1 MLVCPITSCQDNEH
15 FEECGPGCDLD
26 CHQSSCTGDGEA
38 PACYCDT
45 HMVGVVVNLY
55 HITISNCPTRFC
67 WMAVVNPSQNAECAS
82 TLKVV
87 LRERATLGSLTLA
100 PNVAAPMQL
109 CHAPSL
115 PAHHSHVDLAP
126 RQKSWK
132 TQRRDVVLV
141 KFVFPQWASA
151 PLQWLLTVE
160 SSNRQSR

>member
-1 MLVCPITSCQDNEH
+1 M
-15 FEECGPGCDLD
+15 
-26 CHQSSCTGDGEA
+26 GD
-38 PACYCDT
+38 
-45 HMVGVVVNLY
+45 
-55 HITISNCPTRFC
+55 
-67 WMAVVNPSQNAECAS
+67 VNPSQSAECAL
-82 TLKVV
+82 TLKVFP
-87 LRERATLGSLTLA
+87 RGRATPGSLTRVRI
-100 PNVAAPMQL
+100 VAATTQL
-109 CHAPSL
+109 CRAPSL